1 MDMGREDLIEYLSDV
16 FLQKIMQE
24 LDTLDIAG
32 LPVDKHVLENFSV
45 FLKKEMSYQ
54 TILADGE
61 IIDEA
66 IDQAFNEVVRLRQP
80 KH

>member
-66 IDQAFNEVVRLRQP
+66 IDKAFIEVVRLRKP

>member
-1 MDMGREDLIEYLSDV
+1 MHMGREDLIEYLSDL

-45 FLKKEMSYQ
+45 FLKREMSYQ
-54 TILADGE
+54 TILADE
-61 IIDEA
+61 DIIEEA
-66 IDQAFNEVVRLRQP
+66 IDKAFNEVVILRQP